1 MRNRFPQFLRAAAAV
16 LLVSIL
22 LYIPASATQSQLDE
36 VGEVIEELE
45 EDRAEQEQDLE
56 NLQEDKAVLDGEL
69 AALNQE
75 LAELAAELGSLQAQ
89 LSQKEEEIQK
99 TQEAL
104 AQAEAEEETQYENM
118 KKRIRFFYEKG
129 DSSLLEAL
137 LGADSF
143 ADFVNRVEYV
153 QSIQEYDRGMLEQ
166 YRQVTAE
173 IEVRQEQLAQEQQ
186 ELAVLTK
193 ERQEQMQKVQTL
205 LAQVESSI
213 ENASQ
218 QIADAQTELADSE
231 ARLREQQALEAELE
245 AQRIAEEDKKRQ
257 EEQAQNQN
265 SQQSQDSQQG
275 QNGQDGQQGQGG
287 QDGQQSQGGQDGQ
300 QDQDG
305 QSGQDG
311 QQEELPPP
319 VISDSQ
325 SDIALLAAIIECEAG
340 NQSYEGMLAVGSVVM
355 NRVRSPQFPNTILEV
370 LYQKG
375 QFSPVASG
383 RFAETLSRGAAKL
396 CVQAATEVL
405 AGNITID
412 KLYFRRNDG
421 SIEDGIV
428 IGDHVFY

>member
-36 VGEVIEELE
+36 VGEAIEELE

-75 LAELAAELGSLQAQ
+75 LAELAAELGSLQTQ
-89 LSQKEEEIQK
+89 LSQKKEEIQK
-99 TQEAL
+99 TQETL

-186 ELAVLTK
+186 ELAALTK

-218 QIADAQTELADSE
+218 QIADAQTELTDSE

-275 QNGQDGQQGQGG
+275 QNGQAGQQGQGG
-287 QDGQQSQGGQDGQ
+287 QDGQQD
-300 QDQDG
+300 
-305 QSGQDG
+305 QDG